1 MTPKVGSCSNFRSRS
16 LLLAFSSPVIATSL
30 LGGVAILLSVVA
42 ILLSV
47 VAILLSVVAG
57 RGGGRGAT
65 VAVSCCGLVSLAIA
79 SPAAV
84 AVAMPSAATR

>member
-16 LLLAFSSPVIATSL
+16 LLLAFSSAVIATSL

-47 VAILLSVVAG
+47 VAG
-57 RGGGRGAT
+57 RGGGRGAI

>member
-30 LGGVAILLSVVA
+30 LGG
-42 ILLSV
+42 